1 MSNHDIPNMTQ
12 PQHPDPRADKLNP
25 DMPDGAYQG
34 DLNPHMLA
42 GENHGVQSPHPEKD
56 ARSAFDIK
64 ELHGQLGDLTSAEL
78 KDIEI
83 MPEGAR
89 LAQGAKYIDLR
100 HLDRG
105 ELLARG
111 DMVAGPD
118 NYYVPKSETDYQLW
132 NRLTGVTDPSRLDDA
147 GGV

>member
-1 MSNHDIPNMTQ
+1 MTNHDIPNMTQ
-12 PQHPDPRADKLNP
+12 PQHPDPAAGKINP
-25 DMPDGAYQG
+25 DMPGGAYQG

-42 GENHGVQSPHPEKD
+42 GENHGMQGPHPEKD
-56 ARSAFDIK
+56 ARSAYDIK
-64 ELHGQLGDLTSAEL
+64 ELHGQLADLSDAEL

-100 HLDRG
+100 RLDRG
-105 ELLARG
+105 EFVALG
-111 DMVAGPD
+111 NMTAGPD
-118 NYYVPKSETDYQLW
+118 NYFVPKSETDYQLW

-147 GGV
+147 GGT

>member
-1 MSNHDIPNMTQ
+1 MTNHDIPNMTQ
-12 PQHPDPRADKLNP
+12 PQHPDPAADKFNP
-25 DMPDGAYQG
+25 DMPAGAYQA
-34 DLNPHMLA
+34 DLNPHPFA
-42 GENHGVQSPHPEKD
+42 GENHGMQGPHPEKD
-56 ARSAFDIK
+56 ARSAYDIK
-64 ELHGQLGDLTSAEL
+64 ELHGQLADLTDAEL

-100 HLDRG
+100 RLDHG
-105 ELLARG
+105 EFAALG
-111 DMVAGPD
+111 NMTAGPD

-147 GGV
+147 GGT